1 MILLY
6 LLLFLSVNSK
16 VIELNND
23 NLVNIYGP
31 INSES
36 AKKFNNDIMNKT
48 KTSKTINVYI
58 KSPGGSVMDGNNI
71 ITTINMLKEK
81 KYTINCITG
90 FSASMAFIIMQ
101 SCSNRYGLPHVTMMQ
116 HQMSL
121 GIKGEINRVNSYL
134 NYISYIKHKLNKM
147 QSDRI
152 GIRYEVFNDMIK
164 DEWWVYG
171 DKNVELNILDD
182 IVYINCNGDFED
194 YILETFFYDIDNKG
208 CPLLN

>member
-1 MILLY
+1 MILY
-6 LLLFLSVNSK
+6 LLLFLSVNSTK
-16 VIELNND
+16 VIELNNN

-48 KTSKTINVYI
+48 KYSKTINVYI
-58 KSPGGSVMDGNNI
+58 KSPGGSVMSGNNI
-71 ITTINMLKEK
+71 VTTINMLKEK
-81 KYTINCITG
+81 GYTINCITD

-121 GIKGEINRVNSYL
+121 GIKGDINRINSYL
-134 NYISYIKHKLNKM
+134 SYISYVKYSLNKM

-152 GIRYEVFNDMIK
+152 GMKYDVFNDIIK
-164 DEWWVYG
+164 DEWWIYG
-171 DKNVELNILDD
+171 NRNVELNILDD

-194 YILETFFYDIDNKG
+194 YFLETFFYDIDNKG